1 MRPLCTCGQRPA
13 AINYYKD
20 GKPYFRKLCEICL
33 KGGKSSRPPRWKTA
47 GYFKKSVCDKC
58 GHKSPYPEV
67 FSVYHVDGDLNN
79 CKFSN
84 LKTVCANCQRTL
96 HREGAKW
103 KQGNLTPDL

>member
-1 MRPLCTCGQRPA
+1 MRPLCACGQRPA

-20 GKPYFRKLCEICL
+20 NKPYYRKLCEVCL
-33 KGGKSSRPPRWKTA
+33 KGGKIAENPRWKTA
-47 GYFKKSVCDKC
+47 GYNKKTVCDKC
-58 GHKSPYPEV
+58 GFGSPYPEV

-79 CKFSN
+79 CKFTN